1 MTSRLSATL
10 WSALRYGGASNTGGT
25 LVYRGFGA
33 AYIAAHPPAGT
44 SSRSPRA
51 SLEGARP
58 GSSRPGSVRSGSP
71 APSARSGKD
80 GKLASSPGRKPPLR
94 SRKSLDE
101 LRESLGDKLRLGG
114 EIAQGLGDA
123 AQDLGDEMRRGVG
136 ELIGITPLETRGAP
150 GLGPGEPAGAKPSL
164 SGGRPD
170 EPDQVEGVD
179 LPTKDSNGEPGEP
192 PGDEV
197 TDLILVVHGIGQR
210 TCRPVARR
218 RLRIRANFASR
229 DQTRR
234 ARLHPRR
241 LQLCLRE
248 SLRRS

>member
-25 LVYRGFGA
+25 LVYRGYAA
-33 AYIAAHPPAGT
+33 AYLAAHPPAGT

-51 SLEGARP
+51 SLDGARP

-71 APSARSGKD
+71 APSTRSGKD
-80 GKLASSPGRKPPLR
+80 GKLSSSPGGSGTRKPPLR

-114 EIAQGLGDA
+114 EIAQNLGDV

-136 ELIGITPLETRGAP
+136 ELVGITPLETQGAP
-150 GLGPGEPAGAKPSL
+150 GLGPGEPAGAKASPRGVK
-164 SGGRPD
+164 SGEHD
-170 EPDQVEGVD
+170 KVEGVD
-179 LPTKDSNGEPGEP
+179 LPTQDVHGEPGEP
-192 PGDEV
+192 PSEEV

-210 TCRPVARR
+210 ACHFP
-218 RLRIRANFASR
+218 LRSTPIQRQN
-229 DQTRR
+229 
-234 ARLHPRR
+234 
-241 LQLCLRE
+241 
-248 SLRRS
+248 

>member
-10 WSALRYGGASNTGGT
+10 WSALRYGGSSNTGGT
-25 LVYRGFGA
+25 LVYRGFSA
-33 AYIAAHPPAGT
+33 AHLAAHPPVT
-44 SSRSPRA
+44 SSRSPR
-51 SLEGARP
+51 SSFDGARP

-71 APSARSGKD
+71 APSNRSGKD
-80 GKLASSPGRKPPLR
+80 GKLGSSPGGSARKPTLR

-136 ELIGITPLETRGAP
+136 ELVGITPMEPQGAR
-150 GLGPGEPAGAKPSL
+150 GLGPGEPAGAKASL
-164 SGGRPD
+164 GGGRPG

-179 LPTKDSNGEPGEP
+179 LPTQKENGEPGEP
-192 PGDEV
+192 PGDAV

-210 TCRPVARR
+210 AYRCVSP
-218 RLRIRANFASR
+218 
-229 DQTRR
+229 
-234 ARLHPRR
+234 
-241 LQLCLRE
+241 
-248 SLRRS
+248 